1 MRRIILERR
10 PTGREG
16 PGMSD
21 PSLLVFE
28 ICTAID
34 RFQERAPDLAVGDV
48 LAALGEVSSAL
59 ACAGAPKRQSRPN
72 VVSFRDY
79 KRSALTRTM
88 TKNIDTLAG
97 H

>member
-1 MRRIILERR
+1 MRPIILERR
-10 PTGREG
+10 PTEREG
-16 PGMSD
+16 SWDERSVTPC
-21 PSLLVFE
+21 VE

-34 RFQERAPDLAVGDV
+34 RFQERTPDLSVSEV

-72 VVSFRDY
+72 VVSFSDY
-79 KRSALTRTM
+79 KRSTLTRTM
-88 TKNIDTLAG
+88 TKDIDTLAG